1 VIRAVVE
8 RLNGG
13 KGRHEVL
20 ASLATA
26 TAASAYSAQILLSG
40 PSDLIFE
47 ALIKLVGKLTAMVG

>member
-1 VIRAVVE
+1 MAE

-13 KGRHEVL
+13 KGRHEAP

-47 ALIKLVGKLTAMVG
+47 ALIELVGKLTAMVG